1 VLVAVAGVLAALSLL
16 APSQPGYDP
25 WMWLVWGR
33 ELATL
38 DLDTVDGPAWKPLP
52 VLLAAPLTAF
62 GEAAPALWLLVAR
75 TGAIAAA
82 LLAARLAWRLA
93 GRSVLA
99 AAVAGGGVALSA
111 GWAWH
116 AAVGNAEGLLLAL
129 AIAAFDRALDGRH
142 RPALALAA
150 AAALL
155 RPETW
160 PFLAA
165 YAAWLWRREP
175 GLVPL
180 AGALA
185 GAVAILWF
193 VPEWLGSG
201 DWLRSAERA
210 RIPNPGAPALA
221 DRPALASLR
230 RAAEIPLVPV
240 AVAAV
245 GVGLAAAGGG
255 VGRAAAGRGVGLVAG
270 RRRSARPRP
279 AAGSVDARHGA
290 VLAGLPALAGLAW
303 IAIVALMAERGY
315 SGEPRYAVPG
325 AAALAV
331 SGGVGAA
338 WLHARARRRSAA
350 AGAAAAVVALA
361 ALVPFVAARA
371 AGTAAEL
378 RRAAADARLYGSL
391 DDAVAAAGGRD
402 AVLACGRP
410 VVGRLRGPATAW
422 ALRIHR
428 RDVAFAPAAGG
439 VVLRSRIRPGVAVQ
453 PPPPPGGAVVARS
466 ARWELRRPAGCRY

>member
-1 VLVAVAGVLAALSLL
+1 MAGVLAALSLL
-16 APSQPGYDP
+16 APSQPSYDP

-33 ELATL
+33 EVAAL

-62 GEAAPALWLLVAR
+62 GAAAPALWLLVAR

-93 GRSVLA
+93 GGSLLA
-99 AAVAGGGVALSA
+99 AAVAGAGVALSA

-129 AIAAFDRALDGRH
+129 AIAAFDQALDGRH
-142 RPALALAA
+142 RRALFLGA

-160 PFLAA
+160 PFLAG

-180 AGALA
+180 AGALG
-185 GAVAILWF
+185 GAVAVLWF

-230 RAAEIPLVPV
+230 HAAEISLLPV
-240 AVAAV
+240 AIAA
-245 GVGLAAAGGG
+245 L
-255 VGRAAAGRGVGLVAG
+255 AAAGRGVGLGAAGG
-270 RRRSARPRP
+270 RRAARPRRP
-279 AAGSVDARHGA
+279 AAALAARRG
-290 VLAGLPALAGLAW
+290 VLLAGLPALAGLAW

-350 AGAAAAVVALA
+350 AGRAAAVAVLA
-361 ALVPFVAARA
+361 VLAPFVAARA
-371 AGTAAEL
+371 GGTAAEL
-378 RRAAADARLYGSL
+378 RRATADARLYGSL
-391 DDAVAAAGGRD
+391 GDAVAAAGGRD

-410 VVGRLRGPATAW
+410 AVGRLRGPATAW

-428 RDVAFAPAAGG
+428 RDVVFTAAAGG
-439 VVLRSRIRPGVAVQ
+439 VVLRSRIRPGAAVR
-453 PPPPPGGAVVARS
+453 PPAPPGGAVVARS
-466 ARWELRRPAGCRY
+466 ARWELRRPPGCRY